1 MQPTPPEESKMTNCV
16 WAVCFNPGNILFLYW
31 IDGTQVLV
39 AVADR
44 VFIYDALSGEMIK
57 QTKG

>member
-1 MQPTPPEESKMTNCV
+1 MKSNWT
-16 WAVCFNPGNILFLYW
+16 I

-44 VFIYDALSGEMIK
+44 VFIYDAATGEMIK
-57 QTKG
+57 QIRGNIDKIKAK